1 MSSHTVSAIKYR
13 PDTFENVVGQSH
25 ITSTLR
31 NAIKQNQLAHSF
43 LFTGPRGVGKT
54 TCARILAKT
63 INCEQITPEGEACN
77 QCESC
82 RIFNENKS
90 MNIYEL
96 DAASNNSVDDIR
108 NLVEQV
114 RFGPQAGSY
123 KVYIIDEV
131 HMLSQSAFNAFL
143 KTLEEPPDYAVFIL
157 ATTEKHRIL
166 PTILS
171 RCQIFDFNRIQISDI
186 RESLQEIA
194 SREGVEAEP
203 EALQII
209 AQKADGALRD
219 AMSLYDRVI
228 SFTGS
233 NLTYQAVIDNLN
245 ILDYDYFFQATDHL
259 LQKDLPKTLLI
270 FNEVLNQGFD
280 GHNYLVGL
288 SEHLR
293 NLLVCKDEK
302 TLSLL
307 EITEQLQERYQEQAS
322 QVSTAFLLSA
332 LNILNYYD
340 LHYKGSKNQRLHA
353 EIALMKLA
361 HLQDAISLPE
371 IQQNQVAD
379 QQNAEG
385 KATHG
390 SDSYNGEPETPKK
403 KVTTKGELKQPS
415 DPQSQQE
422 GSSQVNASRTD
433 EEPKAETKNQT
444 SNSSSGGNGDTGK
457 AVEEASP
464 RLSSLSAI
472 HSQFKQ
478 SSSGPEA
485 SERQDSDTDL
495 TTQLS
500 DISVTQE
507 QVDQLWQKFLKE
519 ALQNQLFL
527 YNNLV
532 NKEITL
538 HEGRRV
544 TFSVESKAVK
554 QQFEQQKTT
563 LIDYMQAFFGCTPI
577 NFEPIVEQASEQKKR
592 SYLVNS
598 KDKFEAMVEKNPKLK
613 KIQDH
618 LGLRLDQ

>member
-63 INCEQITPEGEACN
+63 INCEQITSEGEACN

-114 RFGPQAGSY
+114 RFGPQGGSY

-143 KTLEEPPDYAVFIL
+143 KTLEEPPDYAIFIL

-186 RESLQEIA
+186 RGSLEQIA
-194 SREGVEAEP
+194 SREKVEAEP

-245 ILDYDYFFQATDHL
+245 ILDYDYFFKAADYL
-259 LQKDLPKTLLI
+259 INKDLPQTLLI

-307 EITEQLQERYQEQAS
+307 EITEQLQGRYQEQAR

-340 LHYKGSKNQRLHA
+340 LHYKGSKNQRLHT

-379 QQNAEG
+379 QQHTEG
-385 KATHG
+385 KAKDG
-390 SDSYNGEPETPKK
+390 ADSANSEPETPKK
-403 KVTTKGELKQPS
+403 KVTTK
-415 DPQSQQE
+415 E
-422 GSSQVNASRTD
+422 GSSEQSDAQSRQ
-433 EEPKAETKNQT
+433 EEPSKVNGSGSDKELQAETKNPSANGT
-444 SNSSSGGNGDTGK
+444 SSGNGDTGD
-457 AVEEASP
+457 AVKEASP
-464 RLSSLSAI
+464 RLTSLSAI
-472 HSQFKQ
+472 HSRFKQ
-478 SSSGPEA
+478 NSSRPEA
-485 SERQDSDTDL
+485 AERQDSQTNVA
-495 TTQLS
+495 TQLS
-500 DISVTQE
+500 DIPVTQE
-507 QVDQLWQKFLKE
+507 QVDQLWQKFLEE

-532 NKEITL
+532 DKDVTL
-538 HEGRRV
+538 QEDRRV

-563 LIDYMQAFFGCTPI
+563 LIDYMQAFFGGTPVS
-577 NFEPIVEQASEQKKR
+577 FEPIVEQASDQKKR

-613 KIQDH
+613 KIQDQ